1 MSNPSITLP
10 PNLLKNLPLEQL
22 RTISDNE
29 SSFYEYFSTLE
40 LEEVSSVP
48 VGKMFCLKF
57 FYVDCCLNFMMTFPF
72 RLPRSIIKGN
82 N

>member
-10 PNLLKNLPLEQL
+10 PNLLQNLTLEQL

-40 LEEVSSVP
+40 LEEVSSVC
-48 VGKMFCLKF
+48 KMCCLKF
-57 FYVDCCLNFMMTFPF
+57 FNLDCCLNDVSF
-72 RLPRSIIKGN
+72 
-82 N
+82 